1 MGIVASKI
9 EVYVAVIATVGVI
22 IGAVAAGFGYAGWKA
37 QRRRPDLLLIV
48 RDTVRSYE
56 NQNAPVRDVHFEFNL
71 TNEGDGPAKAWKLQ
85 FEPPSGE
92 DAYIGG
98 MDRRGYEERDWYAQD
113 VRHRL
118 LEWFP
123 PGDADAIAPHGRY
136 PIPCRAQLPESKTM
150 TCSYSL
156 TADRMKSKTGTIVIR
171 HSKGEPVVEVRA

>member
-92 DAYIGG
+92 DAYIGRNG
-98 MDRRGYEERDWYAQD
+98 PKRVRGA
-113 VRHRL
+113 RL
-118 LEWFP
+118 VCAGRAPPALEWFP
-123 PGDADAIAPHGRY
+123 PGDAMP
-136 PIPCRAQLPESKTM
+136 LL
-150 TCSYSL
+150 L
-156 TADRMKSKTGTIVIR
+156 TAAIQSDAALT
-171 HSKGEPVVEVRA
+171 P